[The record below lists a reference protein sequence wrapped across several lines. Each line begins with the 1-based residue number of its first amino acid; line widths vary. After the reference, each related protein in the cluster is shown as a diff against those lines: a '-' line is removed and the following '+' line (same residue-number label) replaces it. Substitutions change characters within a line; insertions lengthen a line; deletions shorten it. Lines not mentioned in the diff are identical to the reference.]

1 MIMVIYKTSFPLL
14 QKYTYDSKIPS
25 LSIVLLYDQINN
37 AKNSLAALNQTFF
50 IGRRKNSS

>member
-1 MIMVIYKTSFPLL
+1 MVIYKTSFPLL